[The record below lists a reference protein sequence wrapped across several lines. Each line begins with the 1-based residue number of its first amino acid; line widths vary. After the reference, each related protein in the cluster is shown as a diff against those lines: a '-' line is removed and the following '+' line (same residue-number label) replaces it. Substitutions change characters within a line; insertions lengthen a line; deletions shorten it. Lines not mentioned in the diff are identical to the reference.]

1 MQHVSPRAKIAA
13 SALIDDSVYIYG
25 AAIIGEFA
33 LIESFC
39 VIGHPCQAEID
50 RIRDSHPSSMADLFE
65 NASKSECHIGSSAII
80 RSSSVIYDNVRL
92 GTHCEIGHGC
102 IIREGVRIGPYC
114 RLLPMTSIR
123 RDATIGRGC
132 RIAGIVSDRSE
143 IEDYASSMGSL
154 VHEYTI
160 GVGGIEEAAPTIEV
174 GATVGRG
181 ALVIGAVRVGH
192 FALVGGGSVVRSD
205 VEPFAIV
212 TGDPAR
218 VVGQRSETEIAQL
231 RERIAEGRW
240 A

>member
-1 MQHVSPRAKIAA
+1 MKHISPRARIAS
-13 SALIDDSVYIYG
+13 SALIDESVYVYG
-25 AAIIGEFA
+25 AAIIDEFA
-33 LIESFC
+33 LVEPFC
-39 VIGHPCQAEID
+39 IIGHPCQSEID
-50 RIRDSHPSSMADLFE
+50 KIHGGQHSSMADLFE
-65 NASKSECHIGSSAII
+65 KASKSVCHIERSAII
-80 RSSSVIYDNVRL
+80 RSSSVVYDDVRL
-92 GTHCEIGHGC
+92 GAHCEVGHGS

-114 RLLPMTSIR
+114 RLLPLTSIR
-123 RDATIGRGC
+123 RDASIGRGC
-132 RIAGIVSDRSE
+132 RIAGIVSDRSQ

-160 GVGGIEEAAPTIEV
+160 GVGGVNEAAPTIEV

-181 ALVIGAVRVGH
+181 ALVIGAVRVGQ
-192 FALVGGGSVVRSD
+192 FALVGGGSVVRGD

-218 VVGQRSETEIAQL
+218 VVGRRSEGEIARL